1 MLAAEVKSE
10 DKPEV
15 KVEVKEELKEDVKA
29 EVKEEEEEEY
39 EDEDDSL
46 AGDIMA
52 AMESDD
58 EGEEEERDEADR
70 KGLECTRK
78 AEGLVG
84 QRVEGGPDFV
94 VCSGM
99 TDHDKDMLHAAGD
112 SPLPLLHVLQ
122 MVRLLL
128 WRLDFAGSGSACA
141 EAGSEKKAQWRE
153 GRGERA
159 IVKGLETA

>member
-1 MLAAEVKSE
+1 MKSE

-70 KGLECTRK
+70 KGLEYRSDGSCK
-78 AEGLVG
+78 LFNLGEDV
-84 QRVEGGPDFV
+84 PF
-94 VCSGM
+94 
-99 TDHDKDMLHAAGD
+99 
-112 SPLPLLHVLQ
+112 PLLCIGDITLG
-122 MVRLLL
+122 VR
-128 WRLDFAGSGSACA
+128 AKQKVSSASG
-141 EAGSEKKAQWRE
+141 WRE
-153 GRGERA
+153 VLTLWFVRG
-159 IVKGLETA
+159 